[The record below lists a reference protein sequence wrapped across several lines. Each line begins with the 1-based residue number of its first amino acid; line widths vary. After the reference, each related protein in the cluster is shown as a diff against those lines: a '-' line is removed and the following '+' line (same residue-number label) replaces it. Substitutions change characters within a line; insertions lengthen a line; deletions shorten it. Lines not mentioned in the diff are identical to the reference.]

1 MTTNRAMI
9 ITMLGLLITMGGVG
23 GIEQSVTNEAL
34 VGSLLVSVVGIM
46 TMYCGTIA
54 LRVADYYD
62 ERA

>member
-1 MTTNRAMI
+1 MWVF
-9 ITMLGLLITMGGVG
+9 ITGLLVTFGEVG